1 MNSIYFFKCYYG
13 GYFLSNFQATF
24 ASGFPDR
31 SIPATE
37 TIGRILEKFE
47 RLMEDTFSFIL

>member
-1 MNSIYFFKCYYG
+1 MEDLL
-13 GYFLSNFQATF
+13 LSNFQATF

-37 TIGRILEKFE
+37 TRIVEKLEH
-47 RLMEDTFSFIL
+47 LMEDTFSFIL

>member
-1 MNSIYFFKCYYG
+1 MLLWRI
-13 GYFLSNFQATF
+13 FLSNFQATF

-37 TIGRILEKFE
+37 TIGRIVEKFE
-47 RLMEDTFSFIL
+47 HLMEDTFSFIL

>member
-1 MNSIYFFKCYYG
+1 MI
-13 GYFLSNFQATF
+13 FLSNFQATF

-37 TIGRILEKFE
+37 TTGRIVEKFE
-47 RLMEDTFSFIL
+47 HLRKIPFHLSCSLVRLHWKGK